1 MEKDGGLYRSGRG
14 SGSTAAEEA
23 PVAEAEKI
31 SKALVATG
39 ARLQRENCAETKR
52 SRDICVMCQGTY
64 VCPLWGT
71 EAAESLELNYN
82 WLQSNC
88 GGGMRTGNQ
97 T

>member
-1 MEKDGGLYRSGRG
+1 
-14 SGSTAAEEA
+14 
-23 PVAEAEKI
+23 
-31 SKALVATG
+31 
-39 ARLQRENCAETKR
+39 
-52 SRDICVMCQGTY
+52 MCQGTY